1 MTFLPLFFFFFYG
14 FRHIM
19 VRNLKYLRIH
29 LSAVFDLILLLAI
42 LGWLMPTCYIKIL
55 HQGKATKKKKKGY
68 ENEAISSIMY
78 LRLHKIWGP
87 YLRVGSGRW
96 RERDDIVQEV
106 AILTKKQHSWRII
119 VCFLYS
125 PKLLP
130 SKLWIFYT
138 LLKPWI
144 YWGRND
150 NLPLS
155 FEVRSHLS

>member
-1 MTFLPLFFFFFYG
+1 
-14 FRHIM
+14 M

-55 HQGKATKKKKKGY
+55 HQGKATKKKKRIWKRSNKLY
-68 ENEAISSIMY
+68 HVSSSTQNLRTISES
-78 LRLHKIWGP
+78 W
-87 YLRVGSGRW
+87 VGEVE

-155 FEVRSHLS
+155 FEFRSHLS